1 RFTPVRQSA
10 AARLPLLA
18 SLRQPTPV
26 TAHERPLQHDALRHG
41 ERLQGIQDRG
51 AALPRPPA
59 ERLHDRAG
67 DHGQGLQAEAADL
80 RAADRVLRPDLR
92 RRQEDHVARRVPG
105 RPGPRRRADAG
116 VSEAAAVVFQ
126 AEQGE
131 TLRRMEQ
138 ASNYNRWLLARATP
152 YLGRRVLD
160 VGAGIGTFTE
170 QVADGRFVVALEPDP
185 AFVPALRSRFARR
198 TNVEV
203 AAVPLDELAASSAE
217 AFDSIVCFNVLEH
230 IADDAGALAR
240 LFGLLEP
247 GGVLLALVPA
257 HPFAYGSI
265 DAMLGH
271 ERR

>member
-1 RFTPVRQSA
+1 
-10 AARLPLLA
+10 
-18 SLRQPTPV
+18 
-26 TAHERPLQHDALRHG
+26 
-41 ERLQGIQDRG
+41 
-51 AALPRPPA
+51 
-59 ERLHDRAG
+59 
-67 DHGQGLQAEAADL
+67 
-80 RAADRVLRPDLR
+80 
-92 RRQEDHVARRVPG
+92 
-105 RPGPRRRADAG
+105 
-116 VSEAAAVVFQ
+116 VSEAAAVVFR

-170 QVADGRFVVALEPDP
+170 QVADGRFVVGIEPDP

-271 ERR
+271 ERRYRKRQLATLLVRAGFEIERLAHVNPVGIAGWFVAGRIARSRQIPSGPLRLFDRCIPLFTALDRLHLPVGLSLWTVARRPD

>member
-1 RFTPVRQSA
+1 
-10 AARLPLLA
+10 
-18 SLRQPTPV
+18 
-26 TAHERPLQHDALRHG
+26 
-41 ERLQGIQDRG
+41 
-51 AALPRPPA
+51 
-59 ERLHDRAG
+59 
-67 DHGQGLQAEAADL
+67 
-80 RAADRVLRPDLR
+80 
-92 RRQEDHVARRVPG
+92 
-105 RPGPRRRADAG
+105 
-116 VSEAAAVVFQ
+116 
-126 AEQGE
+126 
-131 TLRRMEQ
+131 MEQ

-271 ERR
+271 ERRYRKRQLATLLVRAGFEIERLAHVNPVGIAGWFVAGRIARSRQIPSGPLRLFDRCIPLFTALDRLHLPVGLSLWTVARRPD

>member
-1 RFTPVRQSA
+1 M
-10 AARLPLLA
+10 
-18 SLRQPTPV
+18 
-26 TAHERPLQHDALRHG
+26 
-41 ERLQGIQDRG
+41 
-51 AALPRPPA
+51 
-59 ERLHDRAG
+59 
-67 DHGQGLQAEAADL
+67 
-80 RAADRVLRPDLR
+80 
-92 RRQEDHVARRVPG
+92 
-105 RPGPRRRADAG
+105 
-116 VSEAAAVVFQ
+116 SEAAAVVFR

-185 AFVPALRSRFARR
+185 AFVPALRGRFAGRA
-198 TNVEV
+198 NVEV
-203 AAVPLDELAASSAE
+203 AAAQLDELAASSSE

-257 HPFAYGSI
+257 HPLAYGSI
-265 DAMLGH
+265 DAVLGH
-271 ERR
+271 ERRYGKRRLATLLVQAGFELERLAHVNPVGIAGWFVAGRIARSTQIPSGPLRLFDRCIPLFTALDRLHLPVGLSLWTVARRPR